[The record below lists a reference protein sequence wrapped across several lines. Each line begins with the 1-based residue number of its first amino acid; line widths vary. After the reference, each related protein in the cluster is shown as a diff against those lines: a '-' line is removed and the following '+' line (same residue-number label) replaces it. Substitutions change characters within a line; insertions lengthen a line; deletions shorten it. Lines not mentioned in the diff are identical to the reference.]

1 MESCE
6 IYIKGVVYKDQSWF
20 EEPDIL
26 LQQVFDNLN
35 EIKNFDFASLSLN
48 MSQVFNV
55 SLKQSNYDS
64 MMMYLK
70 KVKFKHQ
77 EFLLFQDVENLVI
90 EIKRQLDFI
99 EDLSFVSVEVRST
112 KMYSDVDL
120 GLVSAIRSRK

>member
-1 MESCE
+1 
-6 IYIKGVVYKDQSWF
+6 
-20 EEPDIL
+20 
-26 LQQVFDNLN
+26 
-35 EIKNFDFASLSLN
+35 